1 MPAFFKNIERRPL
14 MAVAATALV
23 LALVAPIPASTQ
35 AVPDQFEG
43 MVNEDIRRFW
53 HQYRRRRARPALLA
67 PAHGTG
73 NAPVRHRGPHRR
85 ARGQARRV

>member
-43 MVNEDIRRFW
+43 MVNETSGGIL
-53 HQYRRRRARPALLA
+53 HQYRRTPRADRTLLA
-67 PAHGTG
+67 PAAW
-73 NAPVRHRGPHRR
+73 N
-85 ARGQARRV
+85 